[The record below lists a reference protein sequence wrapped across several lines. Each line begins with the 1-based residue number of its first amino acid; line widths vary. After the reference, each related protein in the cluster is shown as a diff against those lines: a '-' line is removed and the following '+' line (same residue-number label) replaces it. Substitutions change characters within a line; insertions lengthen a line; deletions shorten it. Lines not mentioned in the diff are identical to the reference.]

1 MTVRKSILE
10 LCLSALFSASICLA
24 ADLQTAEDDFRTWT
38 LGKRS
43 IQGRYVGVIDDGA
56 VIKNDKGR
64 LVELPIGK
72 LDREDL
78 LYLKDRGVNIQLPEE
93 PAEAEEQAPQKQAET
108 EEGLKDLLT
117 VSIEESHPTQIKLGK
132 GGKTFFMSLSEV
144 KNGSVTIST
153 DSRDTE
159 GRLADLEGV
168 TSVDDLSDLA
178 GYDYG
183 NTSLKLGSSDC
194 TIVRNKNGEYAFIE
208 VIGINEPRGIVCLS
222 YDCSFGG
229 SKEENPAP
237 KKAPAKK
244 AARKVPNAAEIV
256 DNSLPKVDDKES
268 GRQQWSSNLVD
279 PSGSFQIEMDNG
291 KEYDYST
298 GDRDYRSPFCILPN
312 EKGYVVFCISQ
323 KQKGNDSFAV
333 TTMSDLEDGNIDV
346 STLDFSKDRCILV
359 PGDAVVFRNSKG
371 VYSTISF
378 KSIDDTEENLRRHYG
393 VGTGEFLFN
402 CYWGE
407 DLGINEN

>member
-1 MTVRKSILE
+1 MTVRKSILA
-10 LCLSALFSASICLA
+10 LCLSALFSASICIA

-64 LVELPIGK
+64 LLELPLGK

-78 LYLKDRGVNIQLPEE
+78 LFLKDRGVNIQLPEE
-93 PAEAEEQAPQKQAET
+93 PAEAEEQDTQKQSET
-108 EEGLKDLLT
+108 EEGLKDLIT
-117 VSIEESHPTQIKLGK
+117 VSIDESHPTQIKLGK
-132 GGKTFFMSLSEV
+132 GRKTFFLSLSGV
-144 KNGSVTIST
+144 KNGSVTMST

-178 GYDYG
+178 GYDYE

-194 TIVRNKNGEYAFIE
+194 TLVRNKDGKYAFIE

-229 SKEENPAP
+229 SKEENPGP
-237 KKAPAKK
+237 KKAPEKK
-244 AARKVPNAAEIV
+244 AAKKVPNVAEIV
-256 DNSLPKVDDKES
+256 DNSLPKNDDKES
-268 GRQQWSSNLVD
+268 TRTINSCHYAN
-279 PSGSFQIEMDNG
+279 PEGSFEVDMDNG
-291 KEYDYST
+291 KEYDYGA
-298 GDRDYRSPFCILPN
+298 GDRDYWNSFCILPN
-312 EKGYVVFCISQ
+312 EEGYVVFCITQ
-323 KQKGNDSFAV
+323 EQKGNDSFAV
-333 TTMSDLEDGNIDV
+333 TTVKDLEVGRVDI
-346 STLDFSKDRCILV
+346 STLDFSNDRCILV
-359 PGDAVVFRNSKG
+359 PGDTVVFRNSKG

-393 VGTGEFLFN
+393 VSTGEFIFN